1 MISLRFGPLE
11 TTVKTLGKQD
21 RLHPN
26 LVELLPVG
34 ILLVVSAVY
43 HGTL

>member
-11 TTVKTLGKQD
+11 KTVKTLGKQD

-26 LVELLPVG
+26 LVVLLPVG
-34 ILLVVSAVY
+34 ILLVVSAGS
-43 HGTL
+43 HDTL

>member
-11 TTVKTLGKQD
+11 KTVKTLGKQD

-26 LVELLPVG
+26 LVVLLPVG
-34 ILLVVSAVY
+34 ILLVVSAGY
-43 HGTL
+43 HDTL